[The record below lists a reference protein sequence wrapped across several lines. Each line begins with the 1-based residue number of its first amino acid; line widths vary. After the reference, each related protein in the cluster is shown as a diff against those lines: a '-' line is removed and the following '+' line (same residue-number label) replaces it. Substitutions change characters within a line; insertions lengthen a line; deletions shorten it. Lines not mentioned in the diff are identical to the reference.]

1 MVVQEIAKSNEYA
14 EGRTESII
22 SRTDKKDFDDF
33 KKYYNNLNDQDKEK
47 RDNDFRTYVDQE
59 IKKDALLQNLIDQ
72 EEGNEKQKINKE
84 DSDAIIEN
92 ADISPDALKDLG
104 TVRSLVQALEEY
116 PNVDNPTSRALRRM
130 IDEHLD
136 EMKASFESLNW
147 KNS

>member
-72 EEGNEKQKINKE
+72 EESNEKQKINKE

-136 EMKASFESLNW
+136 EMKASFESLN
-147 KNS
+147 

>member
-136 EMKASFESLNW
+136 EMKASFESLN
-147 KNS
+147 

>member
-1 MVVQEIAKSNEYA
+1 MVVTPEKVEFNVNWLNQ
-14 EGRTESII
+14 
-22 SRTDKKDFDDF
+22 KDIQDFEDF
-33 KKYYNNLNDQDKEK
+33 KKYYKDLNDQDKENW
-47 RDNDFRTYVDQE
+47 DNKFKTYVDQE

-72 EEGNEKQKINKE
+72 EESNEKQKINKE

>member
-33 KKYYNNLNDQDKEK
+33 KKYYNNLNDQDKEIWNNK
-47 RDNDFRTYVDQE
+47 FESYIDQE
-59 IKKDALLQNLIDQ
+59 IKKDALLKNLIDQ
-72 EEGNEKQKINKE
+72 EESNEKQKINE
-84 DSDAIIEN
+84 EVSDAIVEN

>member
-72 EEGNEKQKINKE
+72 EESNEKQKINKE

-136 EMKASFESLNW
+136 EMKAGFESLNW

>member
-136 EMKASFESLNW
+136 EMKAGFESLN
-147 KNS
+147 

>member
-1 MVVQEIAKSNEYA
+1 MVVTPEKQPIEVEFNANWLNQ
-14 EGRTESII
+14 
-22 SRTDKKDFDDF
+22 KDIQDFEDF
-33 KKYYNNLNDQDKEK
+33 KKYYKDLNDQDKENW
-47 RDNDFRTYVDQE
+47 DNKFKTYVDQE

-72 EEGNEKQKINKE
+72 EESNEKQKINKE

-136 EMKASFESLNW
+136 EMKAGFESLNW

>member
-33 KKYYNNLNDQDKEK
+33 KKYYNNLNDQDKENW
-47 RDNDFRTYVDQE
+47 DNKFKTYVDQE

-136 EMKASFESLNW
+136 EMKAGFESLNW

>member
-1 MVVQEIAKSNEYA
+1 MVVTPEKQPIGVEFNANWLNQ
-14 EGRTESII
+14 
-22 SRTDKKDFDDF
+22 KDIQDFEDF
-33 KKYYNNLNDQDKEK
+33 KKYYKDLNDQDKENW
-47 RDNDFRTYVDQE
+47 DNKFKTYVDQE

-72 EEGNEKQKINKE
+72 EESNEKQKINKE

-136 EMKASFESLNW
+136 EMKAGFESLNW

>member
-1 MVVQEIAKSNEYA
+1 M
-14 EGRTESII
+14 
-22 SRTDKKDFDDF
+22 
-33 KKYYNNLNDQDKEK
+33 
-47 RDNDFRTYVDQE
+47 
-59 IKKDALLQNLIDQ
+59 QNLIDQ

-136 EMKASFESLNW
+136 EMKAGFESLNW

>member
-1 MVVQEIAKSNEYA
+1 MVVQEIAKSSEYA
-14 EGRTESII
+14 EGRTESTI

-136 EMKASFESLNW
+136 EMKAGFESLNW
-147 KNS
+147 KKS

>member
-136 EMKASFESLNW
+136 EMKAGFESLNW
-147 KNS
+147 KKS

>member
-1 MVVQEIAKSNEYA
+1 MVVTPEKVEFNVNWLNQ
-14 EGRTESII
+14 
-22 SRTDKKDFDDF
+22 KDIQDFEDF
-33 KKYYNNLNDQDKEK
+33 KKYYKDLNDQDKENW
-47 RDNDFRTYVDQE
+47 DNKFKTYVDQE

-72 EEGNEKQKINKE
+72 EESNEKQKINKE

-136 EMKASFESLNW
+136 EMKAGFESLNW